1 MSRGKMFNWKFAE
14 TKEKEK
20 RGYHRDLLERFLLT
34 QHRHKLCM
42 SMDQLDSEGGR
53 DRVNGGAGGGGGNL
67 LFVEDTY
74 IFMLPS
80 NFTASFSLT
89 KK

>member
-20 RGYHRDLLERFLLT
+20 RGYHRDLLERFLLP

-53 DRVNGGAGGGGGNL
+53 DRVNGGAGGGGGEFIVCGGHVHFYVTFKFHGEFQL
-67 LFVEDTY
+67 D
-74 IFMLPS
+74 
-80 NFTASFSLT
+80 
-89 KK
+89 